1 MAEKPLMMEMMR
13 EMQINLASLAAG
25 LSGFRKEM
33 DEMSQRV
40 DVISKQKGAMH
51 QDAENV
57 GEPSGQPTQ
66 WGR

>member
-1 MAEKPLMMEMMR
+1 MRTRSAMAEETQMMEMMR
-13 EMQINLASLAAG
+13 EMQINIASLAAG

-51 QDAENV
+51 QEEEND
-57 GEPSGQPTQ
+57 GEPSV
-66 WGR
+66 

>member
-1 MAEKPLMMEMMR
+1 MRTRSAVAEETQMMEMMR
-13 EMQINLASLAAG
+13 EMQINIASLAAG

-51 QDAENV
+51 QKEEND
-57 GEPSGQPTQ
+57 GEPSV
-66 WGR
+66 